1 MSPSGPSWD
10 AGFYPVVNNSG
21 NFDPAP
27 SPEGSVRA
35 PSAQTDFARS
45 LLSGTAPAMRSSRPV
60 RCSMPERTLA
70 LVVGK
75 YNDCPP
81 YEIRAIS
88 GRGTIVLAANRPC
101 AKRTSM
107 VDVLRKVSTFWTHF
121 GKNIVSRST
130 RNIQA
135 CSSKPLSSS
144 ITAKTAGKRSRQN

>member
-10 AGFYPVVNNSG
+10 AGFYPVVNNLG

-35 PSAQTDFARS
+35 LSARTDFSRTS
-45 LLSGTAPAMRSSRPV
+45 PLSGTAPVMRSSRPV

-70 LVVGK
+70 AGK

-101 AKRTSM
+101 PKRTPT
-107 VDVLRKVSTFWTHF
+107 VNVLRKVSAFWTHF
-121 GKNIVSRST
+121 GKNIAPRST

-135 CSSKPLSSS
+135 RSSNTLSSS
-144 ITAKTAGKRSRQN
+144 VAAKTARKGSRQN